1 MFLKRVVITGIGTIN
16 PLGNNVKEF
25 SLNLDKGISGATL
38 IDRFDTSLFKTKF
51 ACEVPGYMPVNFGFD
66 RKEERKI
73 DRFTQFALI
82 STAEAVENANIDL
95 EKCDM
100 RRIGV
105 IIGSGIGGLES
116 VNSEIMD
123 YVEGQPPRFSPFLI
137 PKIIINMA
145 AGEIS
150 MKYGFRGPNFATSSA
165 CATSSH
171 AICVACGI
179 IELGKADIMVAGGS
193 EAPIIVPAVGGF
205 NSSHAL
211 STNNEEYKTAS
222 RPFDKTRDGFVMGEG
237 AGTLILEEYEH
248 AVNRGAKIY
257 AEIIGC
263 GMTADAY
270 HITAPHPEGLGA
282 QEAMIAALE
291 DANIAPKDVD
301 YINVHGT
308 STPIGDVIELKAV
321 QEVFKES
328 AYNLNISSTKS
339 MTGHLLGAAGV
350 VESIACIHAIDSGIV
365 PPTINHK
372 VADED
377 IDAKLNLTLNE
388 AQSRDVNIAMSNN
401 FGFGGQNSC
410 LIFKKVK

>member
-150 MKYGFRGPNFATSSA
+150 MKYGFRGPNFATS
-165 CATSSH
+165 
-171 AICVACGI
+171 
-179 IELGKADIMVAGGS
+179 
-193 EAPIIVPAVGGF
+193 
-205 NSSHAL
+205 
-211 STNNEEYKTAS
+211 
-222 RPFDKTRDGFVMGEG
+222 
-237 AGTLILEEYEH
+237 
-248 AVNRGAKIY
+248 
-257 AEIIGC
+257 
-263 GMTADAY
+263 
-270 HITAPHPEGLGA
+270 
-282 QEAMIAALE
+282 
-291 DANIAPKDVD
+291 
-301 YINVHGT
+301 
-308 STPIGDVIELKAV
+308 
-321 QEVFKES
+321 
-328 AYNLNISSTKS
+328 
-339 MTGHLLGAAGV
+339 
-350 VESIACIHAIDSGIV
+350 
-365 PPTINHK
+365 
-372 VADED
+372 
-377 IDAKLNLTLNE
+377 
-388 AQSRDVNIAMSNN
+388 
-401 FGFGGQNSC
+401 
-410 LIFKKVK
+410 